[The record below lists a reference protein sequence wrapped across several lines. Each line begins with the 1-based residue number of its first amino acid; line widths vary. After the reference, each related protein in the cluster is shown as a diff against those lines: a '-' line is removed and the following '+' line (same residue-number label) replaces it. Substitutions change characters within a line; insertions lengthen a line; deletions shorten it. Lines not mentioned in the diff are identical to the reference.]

1 MDVLILWVHL
11 TIHMFWN
18 WYMDTLNQQVGVD
31 LNLLTI
37 QGHSLQLL
45 RKMKYIM

>member
-45 RKMKYIM
+45 RQIKYIK